1 MVGDELE
8 YNPMKERLGTLV
20 LFENRSGEWHWILRP
35 QVAQALEM
43 LGWVEGSTFLT
54 PEEISATTATFV
66 EGAVCRVT
74 VNAYERNAAARR
86 DCIAAHGTTCC
97 LCGFNFGEVYGEVAE
112 GFTHVHHVRPLS
124 EIREEYEVDPVNDLR
139 PVCPNCHAVLH
150 RRVPAFGIEEVRAML
165 RRPKKN

>member
-1 MVGDELE
+1 M
-8 YNPMKERLGTLV
+8 P
-20 LFENRSGEWHWILRP
+20 
-35 QVAQALEM
+35 
-43 LGWVEGSTFLT
+43 LT
-54 PEEISATTATFV
+54 E
-66 EGAVCRVT
+66 
-74 VNAYERNAAARR
+74 
-86 DCIAAHGTTCC
+86 TTCC